1 LENNRRKP
9 VHTIFRNGML
19 LAVLLLSVSACS
31 QGNDG
36 TPAGSDSAVAEPA
49 PAAQGGMPRTSSVAG
64 ASVFF
69 VTPRDGSTVSNPV
82 ILNFAVTGMSV
93 APAGDST
100 PMSGHHHVL
109 IDAELP
115 AMDMPI
121 PADANHVHFGDGSST
136 TELTLEPGEHTLQ
149 LLFADHLHIP
159 HDPPVYSDRITITV
173 E

>member
-1 LENNRRKP
+1 MMVNKNNL
-9 VHTIFRNGML
+9 TGML
-19 LAVLLLSVSACS
+19 SVIVLLTGAACS
-31 QGNDG
+31 EGGNE
-36 TPAGSDSAVAEPA
+36 AAEDSAA
-49 PAAQGGMPRTSSVAG
+49 PAAAATPPAAAQSMPRTASVEG
-64 ASVFF
+64 TSVFF
-69 VTPRDGSTVSNPV
+69 VTPRDEATVSNPV
-82 ILNFAVTGMSV
+82 ILNFAVSGMSV
-93 APAGDST
+93 TTAGDDT
-100 PMSGHHHVL
+100 PMTGHHHVI

-149 LLFADHLHIP
+149 LVFADYLHIP

>member
-1 LENNRRKP
+1 MRRLI
-9 VHTIFRNGML
+9 VTNFIRTGL
-19 LAVLLLSVSACS
+19 LTVATLLIATACS
-31 QGNDG
+31 PSSNE
-36 TPAGSDSAVAEPA
+36 PAADTAAPAAAEPA
-49 PAAQGGMPRTSSVAG
+49 APQGMPRTASVEG
-64 ASVFF
+64 TSVFF

-82 ILNFAVTGMSV
+82 ILNFAVSGMAV
-93 APAGDST
+93 TTAGDNT
-100 PMSGHHHVL
+100 PMTGHHHVI

-121 PADANHVHFGDGSST
+121 PADAKHIHFGDGSST

-149 LLFADHLHIP
+149 LVFADYLHIP

>member
-1 LENNRRKP
+1 MN
-9 VHTIFRNGML
+9 FAAGMFF
-19 LAVLLLSVSACS
+19 AMVLHSVAACS
-31 QGNDG
+31 GSDEA
-36 TPAGSDSAVAEPA
+36 PAGNTTDNAAASAQTSSP
-49 PAAQGGMPRTSSVAG
+49 PAATGGMPRTDSVPG
-64 ASVFF
+64 TSVQF
-69 VTPRDGSTVSNPV
+69 VTPRDGATVSNPV

-93 APAGDST
+93 TTAGDNT
-100 PMSGHHHVL
+100 PMTGHHHVI
-109 IDAELP
+109 IDSELP

-149 LLFADHLHIP
+149 LLFADYLHIP